1 MARDAAG
8 HFDARTRRKAQTAA
22 TIGCGLE
29 FYDFL
34 TFAFFAIQIGET
46 FFPSHDP
53 YLSLMGSLATFGAGF
68 LARPIGAWVLGG
80 YGDRAGRKSAML
92 LSMTLMGVSIT
103 VLALTPGYAVIGI
116 AAPIIAILARC
127 LQGFALGGEIG
138 SATVYMIEAGAIER
152 RGRSASLQVICQG
165 VALSLGALVGLILS
179 SLLSES
185 ELAAYGWRIALLLG
199 AAIVPFAL
207 WMRRSIPETQGC
219 PEPEFSGGA
228 AGPSMRQ
235 TIWLGAALI
244 GAGTILNYV
253 QNYMTTF
260 GQTQL
265 QLSTQASMAAQLSGN
280 LMIIVAAI
288 VGGIACDRWGRKPL
302 LLLPAIVMATTVL
315 PMILW
320 VEASRS
326 MIAFFTMNLV
336 IGFCNNV
343 NCPALYA
350 AMAESLPV
358 ERRTRGFAL
367 IYSLPVTVLGGST
380 QLFITWLMKVTG
392 SIMALGY
399 YMMVVAAVGMMAAI
413 LLPESAP
420 LKRGW
425 RREAALA

>member
-8 HFDARTRRKAQTAA
+8 HFDARTRRRAQFAA
-22 TIGCGLE
+22 TIGCGME

-92 LSMTLMGVSIT
+92 LSMTLMGIAIT
-103 VLALTPGYAVIGI
+103 VLALTPGYAAIGI

-152 RGRSASLQVICQG
+152 RGRSASLQVVCQG
-165 VALSLGALVGLILS
+165 IAASLGALVGLILS
-179 SLLSES
+179 SLMSES

-219 PEPEFSGGA
+219 PEPEFSGGPT
-228 AGPSMRQ
+228 GPSVRQ

-253 QNYMTTF
+253 QNYMSTF

-265 QLSTQASMAAQLSGN
+265 KLSTEASMAAQLSGN
-280 LMIIVAAI
+280 VMIIVAAL

-302 LLLPAIVMATTVL
+302 LMLPAIVLAATGL

-320 VEASRS
+320 IEASQT
-326 MIAFFTMNLV
+326 MIPFLTMNLV

-343 NCPALYA
+343 GTPALYA

-358 ERRTRGFAL
+358 DRRTRGFAL
-367 IYSLPVTVLGGST
+367 IYSLPVTFLGGST

-392 SIMALGY
+392 SISALGY
-399 YMMVVAAVGMMAAI
+399 YMMAVTAIGMMAAI

-425 RREAALA
+425 RRQAALA